1 MNEPHPSTREL
12 PLADGHRELDPA
24 TPAGRLHEAARLQ
37 FARLGFRAATT
48 RGIAEAAGL
57 NQALVH
63 YYFGSKEA
71 LYRRVLALEIRR
83 ILAHQTEGRLGVLE
97 PADFLATF
105 PGRLVGWFR
114 RHPEAA
120 ELLRREVGSGA
131 VVLGEMIRDLGPH
144 GPMGM
149 RKRLHALA
157 RQGDGLPMPTDHAL
171 ACLLSLSYGLVL
183 IAPLLEAVMGLDL
196 HKDAAWRKLEA
207 SLEGLLRRGLAPGR
221 EA

>member
-1 MNEPHPSTREL
+1 MSEPHPATRGAVL
-12 PLADGHRELDPA
+12 PDEYRELDPA
-24 TPAGRLHEAARLQ
+24 SPAGRLHEAARLQ
-37 FARLGFRAATT
+37 FARLGFHAATT

-83 ILAHQTEGRLGVLE
+83 ILSHQTEGRLGVLE

-114 RHPEAA
+114 QHPEAA

-131 VVLGEMIRDLGPH
+131 AVLGEMIRDLGPH
-144 GPMGM
+144 GPLGV
-149 RKRLHALA
+149 RKRLQALS
-157 RQGDGLPMPTDHAL
+157 RRDGGLSMPADHAL

-183 IAPLLEAVMGLDL
+183 IAPLLEVVMGLDL
-196 HKDAAWRKLEA
+196 SRDAAWRKLET
-207 SLEGLLRRGLAPGR
+207 SLEGLLRRGLAPGG